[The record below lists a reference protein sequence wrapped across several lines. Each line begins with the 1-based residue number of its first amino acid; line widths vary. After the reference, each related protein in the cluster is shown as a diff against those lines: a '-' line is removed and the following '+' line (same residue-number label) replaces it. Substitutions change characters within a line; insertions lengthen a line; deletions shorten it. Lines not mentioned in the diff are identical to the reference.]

1 MNKEIYINHIKFFL
15 EKRKENME
23 VNKERI
29 ISLIG
34 EIEKS
39 VSVLNEFG
47 LRDKAD
53 LLDDLK
59 SPGSVKYFFITAI
72 EA

>member
-1 MNKEIYINHIKFFL
+1 
-15 EKRKENME
+15 ME

-39 VSVLNEFG
+39 ITVLKEFA
-47 LRDKAD
+47 LYYI
-53 LLDDLK
+53 
-59 SPGSVKYFFITAI
+59 SN
-72 EA
+72 